1 MKAAEYWKR
10 RTVDLEHL
18 LQARTTATMVEV
30 NRMYAQGIEQLNEQ
44 IERILRRYVKN
55 GQISQAYALQLL
67 SAGQTA
73 EERRRLLEQLQH
85 TKEPQARRELIAML
99 DAPAYADRISRLQAL
114 QNAIRA
120 EAVAMGVREERLAK
134 ARLTDTLKQAYYR
147 TIFNDQ
153 KQNGLYD
160 FRLISDRRVQAAL
173 THKWS
178 GKNYSDRV
186 WKNNAA
192 FCKRL
197 QRTIEEGCMT
207 GMTLHDMEERLLED
221 CVGADS
227 DSGQRYCASRLIR
240 TEVNHFSNQGFLE
253 GYKAAGITRYR
264 FMATLDL
271 RTSAV
276 CRQLDGKTFLVE
288 EAKAGE
294 NLPPMHPF
302 CRSIT
307 VPVTNN
313 RTGTR
318 WARDPVTGQSMTVPA
333 DMTYAQWYEK
343 YVEKKGGVI
352 RGANNIDHLPND
364 PKEPQKPTPLGHI
377 NPDSEEERNAQAD
390 WFIKE
395 YENADNEYM
404 LVVDSKGDVYL
415 IGGDDNNS
423 IMRKEGDGLDTI
435 LRGSY
440 NIHNHPADQTQ
451 FSFSDETDVLGM
463 IDDGTQ
469 VMEAFDYKYRYR
481 LEQLDGVTKEQ
492 WEQAREEA
500 KGNVPYVMKDYGLDL
515 SDYEEYAKH
524 ILIEETCRILG
535 KGVYRRWKR

>member
-30 NRMYAQGIEQLNEQ
+30 NRMYTQGIEQLNEQ

-73 EERRRLLEQLQH
+73 EERRRLLEQLQQ

-153 KQNGLYD
+153 KRNGLYD

-197 QRTIEEGCMT
+197 QRTIEVGCMT

-221 CVGADS
+221 CIGADS

-253 GYKAAGITRYR
+253 GYKAAGIIRYR

-271 RTSAV
+271 RTSAI

-318 WARDPVTGQSMTVPA
+318 WARDPVTGKSMTVPA
-333 DMTYAQWYEK
+333 DMTYSQWYEK
-343 YVEKKGGVI
+343 YVEKNGGVI
-352 RGANNIDHLPND
+352 RGANGVD
-364 PKEPQKPTPLGHI
+364 KPAVEEQAEAVYLGQI
-377 NPDSEEERNAQAD
+377 NPQSEQERNAYVDRFVTQYEHAD
-390 WFIKE
+390 E
-395 YENADNEYM
+395 EHM
-404 LVVDSKGDVYL
+404 LVIDRTGKVYSVTSHQPDYIDLTGVDISMK
-415 IGGDDNNS
+415 
-423 IMRKEGDGLDTI
+423 
-435 LRGSY
+435 GSY

-451 FSFSDETDVLGM
+451 FSFSDEADVPSM
-463 IDDGTQ
+463 IADGTS
-469 VMEAFDYKYRYR
+469 VMEAFDHKYRYR
-481 LEQLDGVTKEQ
+481 LEQMDGVTLKE
-492 WEQAREEA
+492 WEEA
-500 KGNVPYVMKDYGLDL
+500 KEQAKDNVSSTMMRKNLGLL
-515 SDYEEYAKH
+515 DYEENAKH

-535 KGVYRRWKR
+535 KGVYTRWKK

>member
-30 NRMYAQGIEQLNEQ
+30 NRMYAQGVEQINAQ

-73 EERRRLLEQLQH
+73 QERERLLEQLQK

-134 ARLTDTLKQAYYR
+134 ARLTDTFKQAYYR

-153 KQNGLYD
+153 KRNGLYD

-186 WKNNAA
+186 WKNNTA

-197 QRTIEEGCMT
+197 QRTIEVGCMT

-221 CVGADS
+221 CIGADS

-253 GYKAAGITRYR
+253 GYKAAGIIRYR

-288 EAKAGE
+288 DAQPGK
-294 NLPPMHPF
+294 NVPPMHPF

-307 VPVTNN
+307 VPVVSN
-313 RTGTR
+313 RPGTR
-318 WARDPVTGQSMTVPA
+318 WARDPVTGKSMTVPA

-343 YVEKKGGVI
+343 YVEK
-352 RGANNIDHLPND
+352 RD
-364 PKEPQKPTPLGHI
+364 PGLT
-377 NPDSEEERNAQAD
+377 EE
-390 WFIKE
+390 
-395 YENADNEYM
+395 
-404 LVVDSKGDVYL
+404 
-415 IGGDDNNS
+415 
-423 IMRKEGDGLDTI
+423 
-435 LRGSY
+435 
-440 NIHNHPADQTQ
+440 
-451 FSFSDETDVLGM
+451 
-463 IDDGTQ
+463 
-469 VMEAFDYKYRYR
+469 
-481 LEQLDGVTKEQ
+481 
-492 WEQAREEA
+492 
-500 KGNVPYVMKDYGLDL
+500 
-515 SDYEEYAKH
+515 EEYAINSWVSSDFYPINEK
-524 ILIEETCRILG
+524 LRQGIELTNEE
-535 KGVYRRWKR
+535 KRA

>member
-30 NRMYAQGIEQLNEQ
+30 NRMYAQGVDQINAQ

-73 EERRRLLEQLQH
+73 QERERLLEQLQQ
-85 TKEPQARRELIAML
+85 TKEPQARRELITML

-147 TIFNDQ
+147 TVFNDQ

-197 QRTIEEGCMT
+197 QRTIEVGCMT

-221 CVGADS
+221 CIGADS

-271 RTSAV
+271 RTSAI

-318 WARDPVTGQSMTVPA
+318 WARDPVTGKSMTVPA
-333 DMTYAQWYEK
+333 DMTYSKWYEK

-352 RGANNIDHLPND
+352 RGAHSPKDKDDNQLKPGKPVHL
-364 PKEPQKPTPLGHI
+364 GRI
-377 NPDSEEERNAQAD
+377 NPNSEAERNAYVD
-390 WFIKE
+390 RFIDE
-395 YENADNEYM
+395 YGNAEYEYM
-404 LVVDSKGDVYL
+404 LVVDSKGDVSL
-415 IGGDDNNS
+415 LTSKLPDMIDMTDVD
-423 IMRKEGDGLDTI
+423 ITMK
-435 LRGSY
+435 GSY
-440 NIHNHPADQTQ
+440 NIHNHPAAETQ
-451 FSFSDETDVLGM
+451 FSFSDDMDVPYML
-463 IDDGTQ
+463 DDGTKI
-469 VMEAFDYKYRYR
+469 MEAFDYKYRYR
-481 LEQLDGVTKEQ
+481 LEQMDGVTKEQ
-492 WEQAREEA
+492 
-500 KGNVPYVMKDYGLDL
+500 
-515 SDYEEYAKH
+515 
-524 ILIEETCRILG
+524 
-535 KGVYRRWKR
+535 

>member
-30 NRMYAQGIEQLNEQ
+30 NRMYAQGVEQLNEQ

-73 EERRRLLEQLQH
+73 EERQRLLEQLQQ

-153 KQNGLYD
+153 KRNGLYD

-197 QRTIEEGCMT
+197 QRTIEVGCMT

-221 CVGADS
+221 CIGADS

-253 GYKAAGITRYR
+253 GYKAAGIIRYR

-307 VPVTNN
+307 VPVVSD
-313 RTGTR
+313 RLGTR
-318 WARDPVTGQSMTVPA
+318 WARDPVTGKSMTVPA

-343 YVEKKGGVI
+343 YVEKNGGVI
-352 RGANNIDHLPND
+352 RGARGVD
-364 PKEPQKPTPLGHI
+364 KPAVEEHAEAVYLGQI
-377 NPDSEEERNAQAD
+377 NPQSEQERNAYVDRFITQYERAD
-390 WFIKE
+390 E
-395 YENADNEYM
+395 EHM
-404 LVVDSKGDVYL
+404 LVIDRTGKVYSVTSHQPDYIDLTGVDISMK
-415 IGGDDNNS
+415 
-423 IMRKEGDGLDTI
+423 
-435 LRGSY
+435 GSY

-451 FSFSDETDVLGM
+451 FSFSDEADVPSM
-463 IDDGTQ
+463 IADGTG
-469 VMEAFDYKYRYR
+469 VMEAFDHKYRYR
-481 LEQLDGVTKEQ
+481 LEQMDGVTLKE
-492 WEQAREEA
+492 WEEA
-500 KGNVPYVMKDYGLDL
+500 KEQAKDNVSSTMIRKHLGLL
-515 SDYEEYAKH
+515 DYEENAKH

-535 KGVYRRWKR
+535 KGVYTRWKK

>member
-30 NRMYAQGIEQLNEQ
+30 NRMYAQGVEQLNEQ

-73 EERRRLLEQLQH
+73 EERQRLLEQLQQ

-120 EAVAMGVREERLAK
+120 EAVAMGVREEQLAK

-153 KQNGLYD
+153 KRNGLYD

-197 QRTIEEGCMT
+197 QRTIEVGCMT

-221 CVGADS
+221 CIGADS

-253 GYKAAGITRYR
+253 GYKAAGIIRYR

-288 EAKAGE
+288 DAQPGK
-294 NLPPMHPF
+294 NVPPMHPF

-307 VPVTNN
+307 VPATNN

-318 WARDPVTGQSMTVPA
+318 WARDPVTGKSMTVPA
-333 DMTYAQWYEK
+333 DMTYSQWYEK
-343 YVEKKGGVI
+343 YVEKNGGVI
-352 RGANNIDHLPND
+352 RGANGVD
-364 PKEPQKPTPLGHI
+364 KPAVEEQAEAVYLGQI
-377 NPDSEEERNAQAD
+377 NPQSEQERNAYVDRFITQYERAD
-390 WFIKE
+390 E
-395 YENADNEYM
+395 EHM
-404 LVVDSKGDVYL
+404 LVIDRTGKVYSVTSHQPDYIDLTGVDISMK
-415 IGGDDNNS
+415 
-423 IMRKEGDGLDTI
+423 
-435 LRGSY
+435 GSY

-451 FSFSDETDVLGM
+451 FSFSDEADVPSM
-463 IDDGTQ
+463 IADGTS
-469 VMEAFDYKYRYR
+469 VMEAFDHKYRYR
-481 LEQLDGVTKEQ
+481 LEQMDGVTLKE
-492 WEQAREEA
+492 WEEA
-500 KGNVPYVMKDYGLDL
+500 KEQAKDNVSSTMMRKNLGLL
-515 SDYEEYAKH
+515 DYEENAKH

-535 KGVYRRWKR
+535 KGVYTRWKK

>member
-18 LQARTTATMVEV
+18 LQAHTTATMVEV
-30 NRMYAQGIEQLNEQ
+30 NRMYAQGVEQLNEQ

-73 EERRRLLEQLQH
+73 QERQRLLEQLQQ

-153 KQNGLYD
+153 KRNGLYD

-178 GKNYSDRV
+178 GKNYSDRI
-186 WKNNAA
+186 WNNNAA

-197 QRTIEEGCMT
+197 QRTIEVGCMT
-207 GMTLHDMEERLLED
+207 GMTLHDMEEHLLED
-221 CVGADS
+221 CIGADS

-253 GYKAAGITRYR
+253 GYKAAGIIRYR

-307 VPVTNN
+307 VPVVSN
-313 RTGTR
+313 RPGTR
-318 WARDPVTGQSMTVPA
+318 WARDPVTGKSMTVPA

-343 YVEKKGGVI
+343 YVEKNGGVI
-352 RGANNIDHLPND
+352 RGANGVD
-364 PKEPQKPTPLGHI
+364 KPAVEEQAEAVYLGQI
-377 NPDSEEERNAQAD
+377 NPQSEQERNAYVDRFITQYERAD
-390 WFIKE
+390 E
-395 YENADNEYM
+395 EHM
-404 LVVDSKGDVYL
+404 LVIDRTGKVYSVTSHQPDYIDLTGVDISMK
-415 IGGDDNNS
+415 
-423 IMRKEGDGLDTI
+423 
-435 LRGSY
+435 GSY

-451 FSFSDETDVLGM
+451 FSFSDEADVPSM
-463 IDDGTQ
+463 IADGTS
-469 VMEAFDYKYRYR
+469 VMEAFDHKYRYR
-481 LEQLDGVTKEQ
+481 LEQMDGVTLKE
-492 WEQAREEA
+492 WEEA
-500 KGNVPYVMKDYGLDL
+500 KEQAKDEITHVMDDRGLSF
-515 SDYEEYAKH
+515 SDYEENAEH

-535 KGVYRRWKR
+535 KGVYTRWER

>member
-30 NRMYAQGIEQLNEQ
+30 NRMYAQGVEQLNEQ

-73 EERRRLLEQLQH
+73 EERQRLLEQLQQ

-153 KQNGLYD
+153 KRNGLYD

-197 QRTIEEGCMT
+197 QRTIEVGCMT

-221 CVGADS
+221 CIGADS

-343 YVEKKGGVI
+343 YVEK
-352 RGANNIDHLPND
+352 RD
-364 PKEPQKPTPLGHI
+364 LGLT
-377 NPDSEEERNAQAD
+377 E
-390 WFIKE
+390 
-395 YENADNEYM
+395 
-404 LVVDSKGDVYL
+404 V
-415 IGGDDNNS
+415 
-423 IMRKEGDGLDTI
+423 
-435 LRGSY
+435 
-440 NIHNHPADQTQ
+440 
-451 FSFSDETDVLGM
+451 
-463 IDDGTQ
+463 
-469 VMEAFDYKYRYR
+469 
-481 LEQLDGVTKEQ
+481 
-492 WEQAREEA
+492 
-500 KGNVPYVMKDYGLDL
+500 
-515 SDYEEYAKH
+515 EEYAINSWVSSDFYPINEKLRQGIELTNEEKKAITNLDRALEKFPRYNGPVKRSLVISDPTELRKFTNTH
-524 ILIEETCRILG
+524 AVGNTVVCDAYIATTCGKTYNPDAEVQIYIPQCKNGRDIRSFNAGEQEILYPRGSSFVVSKVIQNESIL
-535 KGVYRRWKR
+535 KIFLLER

>member
-44 IERILRRYVKN
+44 IERILRRYVKK

-197 QRTIEEGCMT
+197 QRTIEVGCMT

-288 EAKAGE
+288 EAKAGK

-307 VPVTNN
+307 VPVVSD
-313 RTGTR
+313 RPGTR
-318 WARDPVTGQSMTVPA
+318 WARDPVTGRSMTVPA
-333 DMTYAQWYEK
+333 DMTYSQWYEK
-343 YVEKKGGVI
+343 YVEKNGGVI
-352 RGANNIDHLPND
+352 RGARGVD
-364 PKEPQKPTPLGHI
+364 KPPVEEQAEVVYLGQI
-377 NPDSEEERNAQAD
+377 NPQSEQERNAYVDRFITRYERAD
-390 WFIKE
+390 E
-395 YENADNEYM
+395 EHM
-404 LVVDSKGDVYL
+404 LVIDRAGKVYSVTSHQPDYIDLTGVDISMK
-415 IGGDDNNS
+415 
-423 IMRKEGDGLDTI
+423 
-435 LRGSY
+435 GSY

-451 FSFSDETDVLGM
+451 FSFSDEADVPSM
-463 IDDGTQ
+463 IADGTG
-469 VMEAFDYKYRYR
+469 VMEAFDHKYRYR
-481 LEQLDGVTKEQ
+481 LEQMDGVTLKE
-492 WEQAREEA
+492 WEEA
-500 KGNVPYVMKDYGLDL
+500 KEQAKDNVSSTMIRKHLGLL
-515 SDYEEYAKH
+515 DYEENAKH

-535 KGVYRRWKR
+535 KGVYTRWKK

>member
-30 NRMYAQGIEQLNEQ
+30 NRMYAQGVEQLNEQ

-73 EERRRLLEQLQH
+73 EERQRLLEQLQQ

-153 KQNGLYD
+153 KRNGLYD
-160 FRLISDRRVQAAL
+160 FHLISDRRVQAAL

-197 QRTIEEGCMT
+197 QRTIEVGCMT

-221 CVGADS
+221 CIGADS

-253 GYKAAGITRYR
+253 GYKAAGIIRYR

-307 VPVTNN
+307 VPVVSD
-313 RTGTR
+313 RLGTR
-318 WARDPVTGQSMTVPA
+318 WARDPVTGKSMTVPA

-343 YVEKKGGVI
+343 YVEKNGGVI
-352 RGANNIDHLPND
+352 RGARGVD
-364 PKEPQKPTPLGHI
+364 KPAVEEHAEAVYLGQI
-377 NPDSEEERNAQAD
+377 NPQSEQERNAYVDRFITQYERAD
-390 WFIKE
+390 E
-395 YENADNEYM
+395 EHM
-404 LVVDSKGDVYL
+404 LVIDRTGKVYSVTSHQPDYIDLTGVDISMK
-415 IGGDDNNS
+415 
-423 IMRKEGDGLDTI
+423 
-435 LRGSY
+435 GSY

-451 FSFSDETDVLGM
+451 FSFSDEADVPSM
-463 IDDGTQ
+463 IADGTG
-469 VMEAFDYKYRYR
+469 VMEAFDHKYRYR
-481 LEQLDGVTKEQ
+481 LEQMDGVTLKE
-492 WEQAREEA
+492 WEEA
-500 KGNVPYVMKDYGLDL
+500 KEQAKDNVSSTMIRKHLGLL
-515 SDYEEYAKH
+515 DYEENAKH

-535 KGVYRRWKR
+535 KGVYTRWKK

>member
-18 LQARTTATMVEV
+18 LQVRTTATMVEV
-30 NRMYAQGIEQLNEQ
+30 NRMYAQGVEQLNEQ

-73 EERRRLLEQLQH
+73 QERQRLLEQLQQ

-153 KQNGLYD
+153 KRNGLYD

-178 GKNYSDRV
+178 GKNYSDRI
-186 WKNNAA
+186 WNNNAA

-197 QRTIEEGCMT
+197 QRTIEVGCMT
-207 GMTLHDMEERLLED
+207 GMTLHDMEEHLLED
-221 CVGADS
+221 CIGADS

-253 GYKAAGITRYR
+253 GYKAAGIIRYR

-307 VPVTNN
+307 VPVVSN
-313 RTGTR
+313 RPGTR
-318 WARDPVTGQSMTVPA
+318 WARDPVTGKSMTVPA

-343 YVEKKGGVI
+343 YVEKNGGVI
-352 RGANNIDHLPND
+352 RGANGVD
-364 PKEPQKPTPLGHI
+364 KPAVEEQAEAVYLGQI
-377 NPDSEEERNAQAD
+377 NPQSEQERNAYVDRFITQYERAD
-390 WFIKE
+390 E
-395 YENADNEYM
+395 EHM
-404 LVVDSKGDVYL
+404 LVIDRTGKVYSVTSHQPDYIDLTGVDISMK
-415 IGGDDNNS
+415 
-423 IMRKEGDGLDTI
+423 
-435 LRGSY
+435 GSY

-451 FSFSDETDVLGM
+451 FSFSDEADVPSM
-463 IDDGTQ
+463 IADGTS
-469 VMEAFDYKYRYR
+469 VMEAFDHKYRYR
-481 LEQLDGVTKEQ
+481 LEQMDGVTLKE
-492 WEQAREEA
+492 WEEA
-500 KGNVPYVMKDYGLDL
+500 KEQAKDEITHVMDDRGLSF
-515 SDYEEYAKH
+515 SDYEENAEH

-535 KGVYRRWKR
+535 KGVYTRWER

>member
-44 IERILRRYVKN
+44 IESILRRYVKN

-73 EERRRLLEQLQH
+73 EERRRLLEQLQQ

-197 QRTIEEGCMT
+197 QRTIEVGCMT

-276 CRQLDGKTFLVE
+276 CRQLDGKAFLVE

-307 VPVTNN
+307 VPVVSN
-313 RTGTR
+313 RPGTR
-318 WARDPVTGQSMTVPA
+318 WARDPVTGKSKTVPA
-333 DMTYAQWYEK
+333 DMTYSQWYEK

-352 RGANNIDHLPND
+352 RGAHS
-364 PKEPQKPTPLGHI
+364 PKDKADGQIRPGKPVHLGHI
-377 NPDSEEERNAQAD
+377 DPNSEEERNAYVD
-390 WFIKE
+390 HFIDE
-395 YENADNEYM
+395 YGNAEYEYM
-404 LVVDSKGDVYL
+404 LVVDSKGDVSL
-415 IGGDDNNS
+415 LTSKLPDMIDMTDVD
-423 IMRKEGDGLDTI
+423 ITMK
-435 LRGSY
+435 GSY
-440 NIHNHPADQTQ
+440 NIHNHPAAEIQ
-451 FSFSDETDVLGM
+451 FSFSDDMDVPYML
-463 IDDGTQ
+463 DDGTKI
-469 VMEAFDYKYRYR
+469 MEAFDYKYRYR
-481 LEQLDGVTKEQ
+481 LEQMDGVTKEQ
-492 WEQAREEA
+492 WVEARSQAE
-500 KGNVPYVMKDYGLDL
+500 GNMLSIMQDRGLDL

-524 ILIEETCRILG
+524 ILIEESCRILG
-535 KGVYRRWKR
+535 KGVYTRWKR

>member
-30 NRMYAQGIEQLNEQ
+30 NRMYAQGVEQLNEQ

-120 EAVAMGVREERLAK
+120 EAIAMGVREERLAK
-134 ARLTDTLKQAYYR
+134 ARLIDTLKQAYYR

-197 QRTIEEGCMT
+197 QRTIEVGCMT

-307 VPVTNN
+307 VPVVSD
-313 RTGTR
+313 RPGTR
-318 WARDPVTGQSMTVPA
+318 WARDPVTGKSMTVPA

-390 WFIKE
+390 WFVKE
-395 YENADNEYM
+395 YENANNEYM

-481 LEQLDGVTKEQ
+481 LERLDGVTKEQ

-500 KGNVPYVMKDYGLDL
+500 KSNVPYVMKDYGLDL

>member
-1 MKAAEYWKR
+1 M
-10 RTVDLEHL
+10 
-18 LQARTTATMVEV
+18 
-30 NRMYAQGIEQLNEQ
+30 
-44 IERILRRYVKN
+44 
-55 GQISQAYALQLL
+55 QLL

-73 EERRRLLEQLQH
+73 QERERLLEQLQK

-134 ARLTDTLKQAYYR
+134 ARLTDTFKQAYYR

-197 QRTIEEGCMT
+197 QRTIEVGCMT

-276 CRQLDGKTFLVE
+276 CRQLDGKAFLVE

-307 VPVTNN
+307 VPVVSN
-313 RTGTR
+313 RPGTR
-318 WARDPVTGQSMTVPA
+318 WARDPVTGKSKTVPA
-333 DMTYAQWYEK
+333 DMTYSQWYEK

-352 RGANNIDHLPND
+352 RGAHS
-364 PKEPQKPTPLGHI
+364 PKDKADGQIRPGKPVHLGHI
-377 NPDSEEERNAQAD
+377 DPNSEEERNAYVD
-390 WFIKE
+390 HFIDE
-395 YENADNEYM
+395 YGNAEYEYM
-404 LVVDSKGDVYL
+404 LVVDSKGDVSL
-415 IGGDDNNS
+415 LTSKLPDMIDMTDVD
-423 IMRKEGDGLDTI
+423 ITMK
-435 LRGSY
+435 GSY
-440 NIHNHPADQTQ
+440 NIHNHPAAETQ
-451 FSFSDETDVLGM
+451 ISFSDDMDVPYML
-463 IDDGTQ
+463 DDGTKI
-469 VMEAFDYKYRYR
+469 MEAFDYKYRYR
-481 LEQLDGVTKEQ
+481 LEQMDGVTKEQ
-492 WEQAREEA
+492 WVEARSQAE
-500 KGNVPYVMKDYGLDL
+500 GNMLSIMQDRGLDL

-524 ILIEETCRILG
+524 ILIEESCRILG
-535 KGVYRRWKR
+535 KGVYTRWKR

>member
-30 NRMYAQGIEQLNEQ
+30 NRMYAQGVEQLNEQ

-73 EERRRLLEQLQH
+73 EERQRLLEQLQQ

-153 KQNGLYD
+153 KRNGLYD

-197 QRTIEEGCMT
+197 QRTIEVGCMT

-221 CVGADS
+221 CIGADS

-240 TEVNHFSNQGFLE
+240 TEVNHFSNQGFLD
-253 GYKAAGITRYR
+253 GYKAAGIIRYR

-307 VPVTNN
+307 VPVVSN
-313 RTGTR
+313 RPGTR
-318 WARDPVTGQSMTVPA
+318 WARDPVTGKSMTVPA
-333 DMTYAQWYEK
+333 DMTYSQWYEK
-343 YVEKKGGVI
+343 YVEKNGGVI
-352 RGANNIDHLPND
+352 RGANGVD
-364 PKEPQKPTPLGHI
+364 KPAVEEQAEAVYLGQI
-377 NPDSEEERNAQAD
+377 NPQSEQERNAYVDRFVTQYEHAD
-390 WFIKE
+390 E
-395 YENADNEYM
+395 EHM
-404 LVVDSKGDVYL
+404 LVIDRTGKVYSVTSHQPDYIDLTGVDISMK
-415 IGGDDNNS
+415 
-423 IMRKEGDGLDTI
+423 
-435 LRGSY
+435 GSY

-451 FSFSDETDVLGM
+451 FSFSDEADVPSM
-463 IDDGTQ
+463 IADGTS
-469 VMEAFDYKYRYR
+469 VMEAFDHKYRYR
-481 LEQLDGVTKEQ
+481 LEQMDGVTLKE
-492 WEQAREEA
+492 WEEA
-500 KGNVPYVMKDYGLDL
+500 KEQAKDNVSSTMMRKNLGLL
-515 SDYEEYAKH
+515 DYEENAKH

-535 KGVYRRWKR
+535 KGVYTRWKK

>member
-30 NRMYAQGIEQLNEQ
+30 NRMYAQGVEQLNEQ

-73 EERRRLLEQLQH
+73 EERQRLLEQLQQ

-153 KQNGLYD
+153 KRNGLYD

-197 QRTIEEGCMT
+197 QRTIEVGCMT

-221 CVGADS
+221 CIGADS

-253 GYKAAGITRYR
+253 GYKAAGIIRYR

-307 VPVTNN
+307 VPVVSN
-313 RTGTR
+313 RPGTR

-343 YVEKKGGVI
+343 YVEKNGGVI
-352 RGANNIDHLPND
+352 RGARGVD
-364 PKEPQKPTPLGHI
+364 KPAVEEQAETVYLGQI
-377 NPDSEEERNAQAD
+377 NPQSEQERNAYVDRFVTQYEHAD
-390 WFIKE
+390 E
-395 YENADNEYM
+395 EHM
-404 LVVDSKGDVYL
+404 LVIDRTGKVYSVTSHQPDYIDLTGVDISMK
-415 IGGDDNNS
+415 
-423 IMRKEGDGLDTI
+423 
-435 LRGSY
+435 GSY

-451 FSFSDETDVLGM
+451 FSFSDEADVPSM
-463 IDDGTQ
+463 IADGTS
-469 VMEAFDYKYRYR
+469 VMEAFDHKYRYR
-481 LEQLDGVTKEQ
+481 LEQMDGVTLKE
-492 WEQAREEA
+492 WEEA
-500 KGNVPYVMKDYGLDL
+500 KEQAKDEITHVMDDRGLSF
-515 SDYEEYAKH
+515 SDYEENAEH

-535 KGVYRRWKR
+535 KGVYTRWER

>member
-30 NRMYAQGIEQLNEQ
+30 NRMYAQGVEQLNEQ

-67 SAGQTA
+67 SAGQNA
-73 EERRRLLEQLQH
+73 EERQRLLEQLQQ

-153 KQNGLYD
+153 KRNGLYD

-197 QRTIEEGCMT
+197 QRTIEVGCMT

-221 CVGADS
+221 CIGADS

-343 YVEKKGGVI
+343 YVEK
-352 RGANNIDHLPND
+352 RD
-364 PKEPQKPTPLGHI
+364 LGLT
-377 NPDSEEERNAQAD
+377 EE
-390 WFIKE
+390 
-395 YENADNEYM
+395 
-404 LVVDSKGDVYL
+404 
-415 IGGDDNNS
+415 
-423 IMRKEGDGLDTI
+423 
-435 LRGSY
+435 
-440 NIHNHPADQTQ
+440 
-451 FSFSDETDVLGM
+451 
-463 IDDGTQ
+463 
-469 VMEAFDYKYRYR
+469 
-481 LEQLDGVTKEQ
+481 
-492 WEQAREEA
+492 
-500 KGNVPYVMKDYGLDL
+500 
-515 SDYEEYAKH
+515 EEYAINSWVSSDFYPINEKLRQGIELTNEEKKAITNLDRALEKFPRYNGPVKRSLVISDPTELRKFTNTH
-524 ILIEETCRILG
+524 AVGNTVVCDAYIATTCGKTYNPDAEVQIYIPQCKNGRDIRSFNAGEQEILYPRGSSFVVSKVIQNESIL
-535 KGVYRRWKR
+535 KIFLLER

>member
-30 NRMYAQGIEQLNEQ
+30 NRMYAQGVEQLNEQ

-73 EERRRLLEQLQH
+73 EERQRLLEQLQQ

-153 KQNGLYD
+153 KRNGLYD

-197 QRTIEEGCMT
+197 QRTIEVGCMT

-221 CVGADS
+221 CIGADS

-343 YVEKKGGVI
+343 YVEK
-352 RGANNIDHLPND
+352 RD
-364 PKEPQKPTPLGHI
+364 LGLT
-377 NPDSEEERNAQAD
+377 EE
-390 WFIKE
+390 
-395 YENADNEYM
+395 
-404 LVVDSKGDVYL
+404 
-415 IGGDDNNS
+415 
-423 IMRKEGDGLDTI
+423 
-435 LRGSY
+435 
-440 NIHNHPADQTQ
+440 
-451 FSFSDETDVLGM
+451 
-463 IDDGTQ
+463 
-469 VMEAFDYKYRYR
+469 
-481 LEQLDGVTKEQ
+481 
-492 WEQAREEA
+492 
-500 KGNVPYVMKDYGLDL
+500 
-515 SDYEEYAKH
+515 EEYAIITNLDRALEKFPRYNGPVKRSLVISDPTELRKFTNTH
-524 ILIEETCRILG
+524 AVGNTVVCDAYIATTCGKTYNPDAEVQIYIPQCKNGRDIRSFNAGEQEILYPRGSSFVVSKVIQNASIL
-535 KGVYRRWKR
+535 KIFLLER

>member
-30 NRMYAQGIEQLNEQ
+30 NRMYAQGVEQLNEQ

-73 EERRRLLEQLQH
+73 EERQRLLEQLQQ

-197 QRTIEEGCMT
+197 QRTIEVGCMT

-276 CRQLDGKTFLVE
+276 CRQLDGKAFLVE

-307 VPVTNN
+307 VPVVSD
-313 RTGTR
+313 RPGTR
-318 WARDPVTGQSMTVPA
+318 WARDPVTGKSMIVPA
-333 DMTYAQWYEK
+333 DMTYSQWYEK
-343 YVEKKGGVI
+343 YVEKRDTG
-352 RGANNIDHLPND
+352 L
-364 PKEPQKPTPLGHI
+364 T
-377 NPDSEEERNAQAD
+377 EE
-390 WFIKE
+390 
-395 YENADNEYM
+395 
-404 LVVDSKGDVYL
+404 
-415 IGGDDNNS
+415 
-423 IMRKEGDGLDTI
+423 
-435 LRGSY
+435 
-440 NIHNHPADQTQ
+440 
-451 FSFSDETDVLGM
+451 
-463 IDDGTQ
+463 
-469 VMEAFDYKYRYR
+469 
-481 LEQLDGVTKEQ
+481 
-492 WEQAREEA
+492 
-500 KGNVPYVMKDYGLDL
+500 
-515 SDYEEYAKH
+515 EEYAINRWVSSDFYAINEKLRRG
-524 ILIEETCRILG
+524 IGLTNEEKKAITNLDQALVKFPKYNGPLKRSLAISDPEDVRKFVEAHAVGNTVTYNEYIAATCG
-535 KGVYRRWKR
+535 EVYNPDGRVQIYIPYSKNGRDIRSVNSGEQEVLYERNSSFEVFNVVQKEQMVKIFLREI